1 MESSTTLSTAADTTS
16 TTVTTTRA
24 DTTVDVTTKSDATP
38 QDTTTLVHTTIDV
51 TTEAIF
57 TSDLTST
64 PRFMTTG
71 THNQEAS
78 TASLSNSQ
86 DTISS
91 KNLEFLFQYL
101 EPLMTSQSH
110 GATFLFL
117 VICRR
122 YYNHIYRSAG
132 TLILRKRKTFNI
144 ISYIYMYKQRVN
156 KSQHKKL

>member
-1 MESSTTLSTAADTTS
+1 MSTAADTTS

-24 DTTVDVTTKSDATP
+24 DTTVDVTTKSDTTP

-57 TSDLTST
+57 TSDLIST

-71 THNQEAS
+71 THNQEMS
-78 TASLSNSQ
+78 TTSLSNSQ
-86 DTISS
+86 DSITS

-132 TLILRKRKTFNI
+132 TPILRKRKTFNI
-144 ISYIYMYKQRVN
+144 ISYIYVQTENSKQKVN